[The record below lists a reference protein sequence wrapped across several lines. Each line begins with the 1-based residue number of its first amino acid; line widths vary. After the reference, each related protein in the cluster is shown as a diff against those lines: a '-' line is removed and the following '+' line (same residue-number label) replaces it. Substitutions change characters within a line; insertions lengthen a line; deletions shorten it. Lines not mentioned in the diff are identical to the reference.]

1 MTIEEWEREVKMF
14 YRLRDIPY
22 FQKYKIWKN
31 FSLWKKHTRR
41 NIMKDRSKV
50 LSQQL
55 FFLDKHL
62 RRPLLEIRN
71 ICLHLS
77 KLEFMD
83 LSSSDPLRYEEFRNI
98 QENYRVTLMDKKFD
112 TLENAIKDLIQN
124 SCQTSLI
131 AFKEENRIPNKD
143 PDNPSG
149 ENEEPAPLL
158 VGDETNKEMPY
169 TQEATIRT
177 HYKRLRKFI
186 KLVDY
191 LILNGKLNMMEFSSD
206 LLCRSILEHNASV
219 KDPRRNMRLNCWI
232 ICEIGMKDRDLTF
245 IPSREITKKIF
256 EEVVNKGVARICSK
270 HKQLIHFPEL
280 ITYTRSGEIEEEN
293 NEELL
298 DIQNLIY
305 NDDKFKDTNVVMK
318 KELDVSFDH
327 VLNFAKFLIPYLNN
341 YHTNIGTKITEYEDK
356 EIEEFKNAIAL
367 YKKQDAE
374 FQAIEAKS
382 ELGLFLFDNHAL
394 KDLIKSSASVCLNE
408 LTKLMPDLVFRKA
421 KSFVDAINEMNA
433 KLTWTPNEAPMTFV
447 EQFVSFTESVTQIAQ
462 KMEEYT
468 STNSEIGALL
478 YLIIEEKIKI
488 PEAYKGKVQEAS
500 TQINSL
506 RKKIEES
513 NASYDQNLTKCKRKL
528 EKYIPEMED
537 KLKEISAKVHNSGL
551 DNKDADVDKTVIFI
565 KEIEH
570 EIYEIYN
577 QSLKVNNFQKSLQLE
592 ENRFDKIVAFQQEFV
607 LITKLWNSRKLF
619 KDSTNQWSLTHFLK
633 VDVENMVQTIEKLAK
648 IANECAKDLETN
660 EAARLLKLNIE
671 EYKGIVD
678 SLISLRDPAVGDKQW
693 NEIREVLR
701 DDKGKTLENLSDP
714 MYTLG
719 YLVRMDFMKHMD
731 TLKEIALKAA
741 KEADLIKIVEN
752 VELVWKTA
760 FINVQSYKDSKDIS
774 ILGNNEDLISRID
787 DTLLTLNNIMASRF
801 VEGIRNR
808 VEIQMKLFRFLQE
821 LLDEWLL
828 HQRNWIYLEPIFSS
842 QNTHMGLMKE
852 VKSFNSAHQ
861 NWVKLM
867 KKARE
872 NNGAQ
877 TWASDYVAKTQY
889 KMLKKN
895 NEIFDTIQKA
905 LDDYLEKKRDTFHRF
920 FFLSSDELLEILSTS
935 KTIHNLQPH
944 LRKVF
949 ENIARLEFDKD
960 QAIAMVSAEGE
971 SVLLKNFLPRGEV
984 EEWMKMIEDQMKK
997 SLTGVMR
1004 QACIQYEREET
1015 QRKDWVFQHP
1025 LQVITTVDSIYWT
1038 KITEEEY
1045 LAPDAEGDMDDWYQ
1059 SNLAQLDELIQ
1070 LIRGSLAPNKR
1081 KTLVALVTQDV
1092 HYRDI
1097 VEQLSIERVESISD
1111 FKWAQQLRFYMI
1123 DESVS
1128 ARQVNSNL
1136 LYGYEF
1142 LGATTRLV
1150 ITPLTDRC
1158 WMTITGALHIKLGA
1172 QPSGPAGTGKTES
1185 CKDLAKALAKYCI
1198 VFNCSEQVNVKIMEK
1213 LFIGLCCTG
1222 SWSCLDEFN
1231 RIDIEVLSV
1240 IAQQVLTIR
1249 EALLIETK
1257 ENKTQ
1262 FAFFSKTNITL
1273 DKSMGIFITMNPG
1286 YAGRTELPD
1295 NLKVLFRPVSMMV
1308 PNYDLIAEI
1317 MLFAEGFSEA
1327 KELSRKMTKLYKLCS
1342 EQLSQQDHY
1351 DFGMRAVKS
1360 VLVMAG
1366 NLKRAEP
1373 KTSEEAILIR
1383 AMRDS
1388 NMPKFLSF
1396 DLPLF
1401 HSIVTD
1407 LFPGSQIP
1415 ELENKELENAIKSCL
1430 DFEKL
1435 KYNRLFIEKILQL
1448 HETLKVRFGVM
1459 VVGPTMGGKSTIIN
1473 TLKSAYSSVK
1483 EKIDDDPKNEYE
1495 IKDRA
1500 DYQHIESI
1508 TLNPKS
1514 ISMNELY
1521 GELDMLTQTWTDGL
1535 AAKIMREYVSKEG
1548 PEKKWVV
1555 FDGPVDSLWIEN
1567 MNTVL
1572 DDSMTLCLSNGERI
1586 KLKPEMKMLFEVMDL
1601 AVASPA
1607 TVSRCGMVFVDQDA
1621 LDYRCVIETFF
1632 ELYILPLIPK
1642 DLTNHLLSL
1651 LQLNF
1656 KKALSSLR
1664 KKSQE
1669 PIPTV
1674 ENSLAIAICRNLKV
1688 FLEDEPTKKFFNSS
1702 LENFKKPL
1710 DKLFISA
1717 FSWGIAGSFSN
1728 IEIYE
1733 KVCSEIFNVADLPK
1747 GSIFGNY
1754 VSFGKIEGEYLPWE
1768 TILPEFIYNPKV
1780 SYFDLVVPT
1789 NETVCY
1795 SWLLEHYIRGLLPVF
1810 MTGVTGTGKT
1820 IILSSTLEKLKNEG
1834 SISSLQVTFSAQTS
1848 AKSIQLQ
1855 IESKLQSQ
1863 RKQKK
1868 IILMPPPGKKLVI
1881 FIDDINMPQVEI
1893 YGTQPPIELL
1903 RQYNDYKGFYDRK
1916 THVWKDLDVIN
1927 NFFNLIFI
1935 IIFRTL
1941 FYWQLQLLLVVVVVS

>member
-1 MTIEEWEREVKMF
+1 
-14 YRLRDIPY
+14 
-22 FQKYKIWKN
+22 
-31 FSLWKKHTRR
+31 
-41 NIMKDRSKV
+41 
-50 LSQQL
+50 
-55 FFLDKHL
+55 
-62 RRPLLEIRN
+62 
-71 ICLHLS
+71 
-77 KLEFMD
+77 MD
-83 LSSSDPLRYEEFRNI
+83 LSSNEPLRYEDFKNF
-98 QENYRVTLMDKKFD
+98 QETYRVSLMDKKFD
-112 TLENAIKDLIQN
+112 TLENAIKDLILN
-124 SCQTSLI
+124 SCQTSLV

-191 LILNGKLNMMEFSSD
+191 LILSGKLNMMEFSSD
-206 LLCRSILEHNASV
+206 LLCRSIMEHNASV
-219 KDPRRNMRLNCWI
+219 KDPKRNLRLNCWI
-232 ICEIGMKDRDLTF
+232 VCEIGMKERDLTF
-245 IPSREITKKIF
+245 VPSREITKRIF

-280 ITYTRSGEIEEEN
+280 VTYTRSGEIDEEN

-305 NDDKFKDTNVVMK
+305 SDEKFKDTTVVMK
-318 KELDVSFDH
+318 KELDGSFDH
-327 VLNFAKFLIPYLNN
+327 VLSYAKFLIPYLNN
-341 YHTNIGTKITEYEDK
+341 YHNNIQTKIQDYEDK
-356 EIEEFKNAIAL
+356 EPDEFKAAINL
-367 YKKQDAE
+367 YKKQDAD
-374 FQAIEAKS
+374 FQAIEAKT
-382 ELGLFLFDNHAL
+382 ELGLFLFDNLAL
-394 KDLIKSSASVCLNE
+394 KDLIKSSALVCLNE
-408 LTKLMPDLVFRKA
+408 LTRLMPELVFRKA
-421 KSFVDAINEMNA
+421 KAFVDTMNELNA
-433 KLTWTPNEAPMTFV
+433 KLTWTPSESPMVFV
-447 EQFVSFTESVTQIAQ
+447 EQFVTFTENVTQIAQ
-462 KMEEYT
+462 KVEEFT
-468 STNSEIGALL
+468 STNSEVGSLL
-478 YLIIEEKIKI
+478 FLILDEKIKI
-488 PEAYKGKVQEAS
+488 PEAHKGKVQEAS
-500 TQINSL
+500 SQIAAL
-506 RKKIEES
+506 RKKIEEA

-528 EKYIPEMED
+528 EKYIPDMED
-537 KLKEISAKVHNSGL
+537 RLKELNQKMANSEVR
-551 DNKDADVDKTVIFI
+551 NKEADIDKTVEFI
-565 KEIEH
+565 KEVET
-570 EIYEIYN
+570 EMYDLFN
-577 QSLKVNNFQKSLQLE
+577 QSVKINNFQKSLQLE
-592 ENRFDKIVAFQQEFV
+592 ESKFEKIVNFQNEFV
-607 LITKLWNSRKLF
+607 LINKLWNSRKQF
-619 KDSTNQWSLTHFLK
+619 KDLTHTWSLTHFLK
-633 VDVENMVQTIEKLAK
+633 LDVENMIVTIEKLGK
-648 IANECAKDLETN
+648 VANECAKELETN
-660 EAARLLKLNIE
+660 EAARLFKQQIE
-671 EYKGIVD
+671 EYKIIIETLV
-678 SLISLRDPAVGDKQW
+678 SLRDPALGDKQW
-693 NEIREVLR
+693 NEIRELMR
-701 DDKGKTLENLSDP
+701 DEKGKTLENLNDVI
-714 MYTLG
+714 YTLS
-719 YLVRMDFMKHMD
+719 YLVRMNVMRFADQ
-731 TLKEIALKAA
+731 LKEIALKAA

-752 VELVWKTA
+752 VEGAWKLA
-760 FINVQSYKDSKDIS
+760 FINVQSYKDSKDLS
-774 ILGNNEDLISRID
+774 ILGNNEELISKID
-787 DTLLTLNNIMASRF
+787 DTLLTLNNVMASRF
-801 VEGIRNR
+801 VEGIKSR
-808 VEIQMKLFRFLQE
+808 VELQMKLFRYLQE

-828 HQRNWIYLEPIFSS
+828 HQRNWIYLEPIFAS

-852 VKSFNSAHQ
+852 VKAFNTANSH
-861 NWVKLM
+861 WIKLM

-872 NNGAQ
+872 MNPAKY
-877 TWASDYVAKTQY
+877 WADDYIGRTHF

-895 NEIFDTIQKA
+895 NEVFDNIQKA
-905 LDDYLEKKRDTFHRF
+905 LDDYLEKKREHFHRF
-920 FFLSSDELLEILSTS
+920 FFLSSDELLEILSSS
-935 KTIHNLQPH
+935 KTIHHLQPH

-949 ENIARLEFDKD
+949 ENIAKLEFDKD
-960 QAIAMVSAEGE
+960 VAVAMVSAEGE
-971 SVLLKNFLPRGEV
+971 SVPLKNCIPRGEV
-984 EEWMKMIEDQMKK
+984 EDWMKLIEDQMRV
-997 SLTGVMR
+997 SLRYVMR
-1004 QACIQYEREET
+1004 QALLQYEKEET
-1015 QRKDWVFQHP
+1015 QRKDWVCEFP
-1025 LQVITTVDSIYWT
+1025 LQIVTTVDSIYWT

-1045 LAPDAEGDMDDWYQ
+1045 LASDAEGDIDDWYQ
-1059 SNLAQLDELIQ
+1059 INLAQLEELIQ
-1070 LIRGSLAPNKR
+1070 LIRGNLPPIKR

-1097 VEQLSIERVESISD
+1097 VEQLSIERVESIND
-1111 FKWAQQLRFYMI
+1111 FKWLQQLRFYWA
-1123 DESVS
+1123 DDHLP
-1128 ARQVNSNL
+1128 AKQVNSTL
-1136 LYGYEF
+1136 IYGYEY

-1172 QPSGPAGTGKTES
+1172 QPAGPAGTGKTES

-1213 LFIGLCCTG
+1213 LFIGLCFTG

-1249 EALLIETK
+1249 EALL
-1257 ENKTQ
+1257 ENKPQ
-1262 FAFFSKTNITL
+1262 FAFFSKNSIQL
-1273 DKSMGIFITMNPG
+1273 NHNMGIFITMNPG

-1308 PNYDLIAEI
+1308 PDYALIAEI

-1327 KELSRKMTKLYKLCS
+1327 KDLSRKMTKLYKLCS

-1366 NLKRAEP
+1366 NLKRSEP
-1373 KTSEEAILIR
+1373 NNSEEAILIK

-1401 HSIVTD
+1401 YSIVTD

-1415 ELENKELENAIKSCL
+1415 ELENKELEKSIKSCL
-1430 DFEKL
+1430 EVERLKFNKL
-1435 KYNRLFIEKILQL
+1435 YIEKILQL

-1473 TLKSAYSSVK
+1473 ILKSSYMLLK
-1483 EKIDDDPKNEYE
+1483 EKIDENPELAIPDK
-1495 IKDRA
+1495 A
-1500 DYQHIESI
+1500 DYQNVEAMM
-1508 TLNPKS
+1508 LNPKS

-1521 GELDMLTQTWTDGL
+1521 GELDMMSQTWSDGL
-1535 AAKIMREYVSKEG
+1535 AAKIMREYVAKEG

-1607 TVSRCGMVFVDQDA
+1607 TVSRCGMVYVDQDA
-1621 LDYRCVIETFF
+1621 LDSKFIIETYF
-1632 ELYILPLIPK
+1632 ELNIQALLPK
-1642 DLTNHLLSL
+1642 EMYAYLLSSL
-1651 LQLNF
+1651 LLNF
-1656 KKALSSLR
+1656 KKTYLQL
-1664 KKSQE
+1664 KKKAQE

-1674 ENSLAIAICRNLKV
+1674 ENSMATAICRNIKCL
-1688 FLEDEPTKKFFNSS
+1688 LEDNDTKKFFNSGT

-1717 FSWGIAGSFSN
+1717 FSWGIAGSLSN

-1733 KVCSEIFNVADLPK
+1733 KIASEIFNPGDLPK
-1747 GSIFGNY
+1747 GSVFGNF
-1754 VSFGKIEGEYLPWE
+1754 VAFTKPEGEYMLWE
-1768 TILPEFIYNPKV
+1768 TILPEFVYNPKL
-1780 SYFDLVVPT
+1780 SYFDLVVQT

-1820 IILSSTLEKLKNEG
+1820 IIISSTLEKLKSDG
-1834 SISSLQVTFSAQTS
+1834 SISSLMVTFSAQTS
-1848 AKSIQLQ
+1848 AKSTQML
-1855 IESKLQSQ
+1855 IESKLQAQ
-1863 RKQKK
+1863 RKQKR

-1881 FIDDINMPQVEI
+1881 FVDDINMPQVEI

-1916 THVWKDLDVIN
+1916 THVWKELDVNYISLA
-1927 NFFNLIFI
+1927 NFFLFEDNFYISLIV
-1935 IIFRTL
+1935 IIFFSL
-1941 FYWQLQLLLVVVVVS
+1941 YVF